1 MDLGLKG
8 KAAFVAGGSMGL
20 GRAVALELARE
31 GAKVAI
37 GALDDPNLNEA
48 ANLIRRETG
57 SEVLAIPVDVSDAP
71 QARAVVRTAIDR
83 FGTLDI
89 LVNNAGGPPSVDF
102 VDIDET
108 LWEKGFRLNL
118 LSTIMM
124 TREAVPV
131 MKAKGWGRIINMTSI
146 SVKQPIDGL
155 IISNTIRSGVIGL
168 AKTLSNELA
177 PFNVTVNNV
186 CPGFT
191 MTDRVRNLSKAM
203 AEKEGTTPEAI
214 IGRWE
219 ASIPMKRLGTPG
231 GIRRARGLP
240 GLGTKRLHHRRCH
253 PDRRR
258 LVQRGDVKQR
268 GHAGAIDLLD
278 VHSGPHPDFS
288 APRGYRV

>member
-1 MDLGLKG
+1 MDLGLRERRRSSP
-8 KAAFVAGGSMGL
+8 AEAWDWEGGRPGTRTGGGE
-20 GRAVALELARE
+20 GRD
-31 GAKVAI
+31 
-37 GALDDPNLNEA
+37 GALDDPNLDEA

-57 SEVLAIPVDVSDAP
+57 SEVLAIPVDVSDAR
-71 QARAVVRTAIDR
+71 QARAVVHTAIDR

-89 LVNNAGGPPSVDF
+89 LVNNAGGPPSMDF

-219 ASIPMKRLGTPG
+219 ASIPMKRLGTPEEFASLVAFLAGRSGYITGAAIQIDG
-231 GIRRARGLP
+231 GWYKG
-240 GLGTKRLHHRRCH
+240 
-253 PDRRR
+253 
-258 LVQRGDVKQR
+258 VM
-268 GHAGAIDLLD
+268 
-278 VHSGPHPDFS
+278 
-288 APRGYRV
+288 

>member
-31 GAKVAI
+31 GARVAI
-37 GALDDPNLNEA
+37 GALDDPHLKEA
-48 ANLIRRETG
+48 AELIRRDTG
-57 SEVLAIPVDVSDAP
+57 GEVLAIPVDVSDAK
-71 QARAVVRTAIDR
+71 QARAVVRRAIDH
-83 FGTLDI
+83 FGTLDV
-89 LVNNAGGPPSVDF
+89 LVNNAGGPPSADF
-102 VDIDET
+102 VEIDET

-155 IISNTIRSGVIGL
+155 ILSNTIRSGVIGL

-191 MTDRVRNLSKAM
+191 LTDRVRNLAKAM
-203 AEKEGTTPEAI
+203 AAKEGTTPEAV

-219 ASIPMKRLGTPG
+219 ASIPMKRLGTPEEFASLVAFLASERSGYITGAAIQIDG
-231 GIRRARGLP
+231 GWYKG
-240 GLGTKRLHHRRCH
+240 
-253 PDRRR
+253 
-258 LVQRGDVKQR
+258 VM
-268 GHAGAIDLLD
+268 
-278 VHSGPHPDFS
+278 
-288 APRGYRV
+288 

>member
-37 GALDDPNLNEA
+37 GALDDPHLGEA
-48 ANLIRRETG
+48 AELIRRETG
-57 SEVLAIPVDVSDAP
+57 GDVLALPVDVSDAN
-71 QARAVVRTAIDR
+71 QARAVVRRAIDH

-89 LVNNAGGPPSVDF
+89 LVNNAGGPPSADF

-155 IISNTIRSGVIGL
+155 ILSNTIRSGVIGL
-168 AKTLSNELA
+168 AKSLSNELA

-191 MTDRVRNLSKAM
+191 MTDRVRNLAKAM
-203 AEKEGTTPEAI
+203 AEKEGTTPEAV

-219 ASIPMKRLGTPG
+219 ASIPMKRLGTPEEFAALVAFLASERSGYITGAAIQIDG
-231 GIRRARGLP
+231 GWYKG
-240 GLGTKRLHHRRCH
+240 
-253 PDRRR
+253 
-258 LVQRGDVKQR
+258 VM
-268 GHAGAIDLLD
+268 
-278 VHSGPHPDFS
+278 
-288 APRGYRV
+288 